1 MKAEDLLRDNL
12 YEQYDYNKDNKLEK
26 AIMKNCYIIFDNL
39 NEDGEKNVYV
49 ISELEVNKDQILSFI
64 LVKDDIP
71 VSTHSFS
78 IENVYEFKELDK
90 LILESINS

>member
-1 MKAEDLLRDNL
+1 MKEENLLRDNL
-12 YEQYDYNKDNKLEK
+12 YEQYDYNKDDKLEK

-39 NEDGEKNVYV
+39 SEDGEKNVYI

-64 LVKDDIP
+64 LFKDDIP

-78 IENVYEFKELDK
+78 IENVYEFNELDK
-90 LILESINS
+90 LILKSINS